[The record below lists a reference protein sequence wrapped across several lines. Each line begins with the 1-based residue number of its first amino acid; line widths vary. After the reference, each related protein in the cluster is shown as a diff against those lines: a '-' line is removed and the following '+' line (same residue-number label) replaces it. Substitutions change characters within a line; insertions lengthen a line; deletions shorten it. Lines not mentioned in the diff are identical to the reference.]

1 MTEKKKT
8 AISAVILIL
17 IYDLISQNNILFS
30 TMQFVAQFVS
40 MLDPP

>member
-1 MTEKKKT
+1 MTEKKT

-17 IYDLISQNNILFS
+17 IYDLISQYS
-30 TMQFVAQFVS
+30 QMQFVAQFVS